1 MGVDKPASFGQDKP
15 VGIGQLVRSGAERRA
30 SHCAIIDAGTR
41 LTWAEL
47 DRAVTR
53 AALALLAAGAAT
65 GDRVA
70 LELGTGIP
78 FAVLYLGALRA
89 GLVAVPVNP
98 AYTQPEIEHILRDSG
113 AALHITAATADTL
126 LASAPEGEDPLADRG
141 GEAVSVLLYTSGTSG
156 RPKGAMLSARALLAN
171 VDQLAAIEP
180 PVLLADDVLFVPLP
194 LCHVFGLNA
203 GLGMALRVGATVV
216 LADRFDPAATLATM
230 AAERVSAVLGV
241 PGQYAQWLRQPG
253 VADGFGS
260 VRFAM
265 SGSATLPAAVV
276 DGYAELGVVLH
287 DGYGLTEAAPVV
299 TINAIGRVGGRP
311 KPGSIGVA
319 LPGVETQ
326 LRDADGEETGPDDPG
341 RLFVRGANLFSGYW
355 PDGSDG
361 PDADGWF
368 GTGDIAVIDDDGDLH
383 LVGRSAELV
392 IVNGFNV
399 YPAEVEAVFAAQPG
413 VAEVAVVG
421 VPDKTTGEAVR
432 AYLVP
437 AAQVV
442 LDPVE
447 LRTAAA
453 RSLAHFKLPR
463 DIEIVPELP
472 RTVTG
477 KIMKWQLRAAERADG
492 AG

>member
-1 MGVDKPASFGQDKP
+1 MGADKPA
-15 VGIGQLVRSGAERRA
+15 GIGQLLRVGAQRCPDQSA
-30 SHCAIIDAGTR
+30 VIDADSR
-41 LTWAEL
+41 VTWAEL

-53 AALALLAAGAAT
+53 ASLALLAGGANS

-98 AYTQPEIEHILRDSG
+98 AYTRPEIEHILRDSG
-113 AALHITAATADTL
+113 AALHITPATAGAL
-126 LASAPEGEDPLADRG
+126 LTSAPDGEDPHADRG
-141 GEAVSVLLYTSGTSG
+141 GEDLSVLLYTSGTSG

-171 VDQLAAIEP
+171 VEQLASIEP
-180 PVLLADDVLFVPLP
+180 PVLRADDVLFVPLP

-203 GLGMALRVGATVV
+203 GLGMALRVGATAV
-216 LADRFDPAATLATM
+216 LADRFDAAATLATM
-230 AAERVSAVLGV
+230 ATERVSAVLGV

-253 VADGFGS
+253 LGDGFAS

-299 TINAIGRVGGRP
+299 TINAIGTAKP
-311 KPGSIGVA
+311 KPGSIGKA
-319 LPGVETQ
+319 LHGIETE
-326 LRDADGEETGPDDPG
+326 LRDADGEVTGPDDPG

-355 PDGSDG
+355 PDGADG
-361 PDADGWF
+361 PDAEGWF
-368 GTGDIAVIDDDGDLH
+368 GTGDIAVTDEDGELH

-399 YPAEVEAVFAAQPG
+399 YPAEVEAVLAAQPG

-421 VPDKTTGEAVR
+421 VPDEASGEVVH
-432 AYLVP
+432 AYVVP
-437 AAQVV
+437 VMNTDLDAGV
-442 LDPVE
+442 L
-447 LRTAAA
+447 LAAA
-453 RSLAHFKLPR
+453 AESLARFKLPR
-463 DIEIVPELP
+463 EIEIVPELP

-492 AG
+492 AR

>member
-1 MGVDKPASFGQDKP
+1 MASDKP
-15 VGIGQLVRSGAERRA
+15 VGIGLFIRSGAVRA
-30 SHCAIIDAGTR
+30 PARTAITDGSTR
-41 LTWAEL
+41 LTWGVL
-47 DRAVTR
+47 DGCVTR
-53 AALALLAAGAAT
+53 AALALRAAGAAA

-70 LELGTGIP
+70 LELGTGVP
-78 FAVLYLGALRA
+78 FALLYLGALRA

-113 AALHITAATADTL
+113 AVLHVTAATVESL
-126 LASAPEGEDPLADRG
+126 LAAAPEGRDPLADRVG
-141 GEAVSVLLYTSGTSG
+141 DDVAVLLYTSGTSG

-171 VDQLAAIEP
+171 LDQLAAIEP
-180 PVLLADDVLFVPLP
+180 PVLRAEDVLFMPLP

-203 GLGMALRVGATVV
+203 GLGMGLRVGATVV
-216 LADRFDPAATLATM
+216 LADRFDPAATLVTM
-230 AAERVSAVLGV
+230 AAEHVTAVLGV

-253 VADGFGS
+253 VADGFAS

-299 TINAIGRVGGRP
+299 TINATRTGDGATGRKP
-311 KPGSIGVA
+311 TPGSIGLP
-319 LPGVETQ
+319 LPGVETE
-326 LRDADGEETGPDDPG
+326 LRDADGEATGPDDPG

-355 PDGSDG
+355 PDGADG

-368 GTGDIAVIDDDGDLH
+368 GTGDIAMTDDNGELH

-413 VAEVAVVG
+413 VGEVAVVG
-421 VPDKTTGEAVR
+421 VPDETTGEAVR

-437 AAQVV
+437 AANAT
-442 LDPVE
+442 LDPDA
-447 LRTAAA
+447 LRTAAG
-453 RSLAHFKLPR
+453 RSLARFKLPR

-477 KIMKWQLRAAERADG
+477 KIMKWQLGAAERADG
-492 AG
+492 GV